1 MAHHKSAKK
10 RARQNI
16 KRRARNRHQRST
28 LRTAMKNYRELLE
41 AKDVESAEKSYST
54 IQKVLDKAV
63 TKGVM
68 HKNTAARQ
76 KSRLAAGLK
85 KIKAA

>member
-1 MAHHKSAKK
+1 
-10 RARQNI
+10 
-16 KRRARNRHQRST
+16 
-28 LRTAMKNYRELLE
+28 
-41 AKDVESAEKSYST
+41 
-54 IQKVLDKAV
+54 VLDKAV

>member
-1 MAHHKSAKK
+1 MAHHKSALK
-10 RARQNI
+10 RARQNL

-28 LRTAMKNYRELLE
+28 LRTATRDFRSLLE
-41 AKDVESAEKSYST
+41 AKDVENAEKSFSS

-63 TKGVM
+63 TKGIL
-68 HKNTAARQ
+68 HRNTAARS
-76 KSRLAAGLK
+76 KSRLAAALK